1 MAEMQDHE
9 SQIGSTDEN
18 AHRSNSVP
26 AYDCRLFRSML
37 GGPNHLILIG
47 PDECGIREL
56 IDGFLKE
63 VPNPSLVIDVTE
75 AETPSEL
82 ADMLRSGISTRRDGE
97 KTSHGIPTACL
108 QAFGHGL
115 APLEWALN
123 DLEKHHSEDC
133 RAIAVFHEFSHID
146 KFGTNAAGFLRGIMQ
161 LQNHVTY
168 VFTGSDVEA
177 MTAMFLDRRSPFFQ
191 FGFVMNLSSNPGR
204 PRFVENLPA

>member
-9 SQIGSTDEN
+9 SQIGSTDED
-18 AHRSNSVP
+18 AHRSCSVP
-26 AYDCRLFRSML
+26 ADDCRLIRSML

-63 VPNPSLVIDVTE
+63 VPNPSVVVDVTE

-82 ADMLRSGISTRRDGE
+82 ADMLRSGIRTRRDGE
-97 KTSHGIPTACL
+97 KTSRGVPTACL
-108 QAFGHGL
+108 QEFDHGL

-133 RAIAVFHEFSHID
+133 RDIVVFHEFSKID
-146 KFGTNAAGFLRGIMQ
+146 KFDSNAAGFLRGIMQ
-161 LQNHVTY
+161 FQNHVTY
-168 VFTGSDVEA
+168 VFTGRDVKA
-177 MTAMFLDRRSPFFQ
+177 MTTMFLNRRLPFFQ
-191 FGFVMNLSSNPGR
+191 FGFVINLRRNPSR
-204 PRFVENLPA
+204 P